1 MLPILFSSALVFTAV
16 YLAVGSAGSVWDSVT
31 RRYVAD
37 ITPML
42 DSLSLDRSR
51 LSGYLRIWGISL
63 VAAFVGVAFVL
74 GMPPVA
80 LAAVY
85 LVYVAPRIILDF
97 MIRRRRAQLRDQ
109 LVSATIALSN
119 TSRAGLSLPQGLET
133 VTKETPEP
141 LATELRRIVHEYKHG
156 RPLPESLRA
165 TKDRLRID
173 SFTLFAS
180 ALLVS
185 LERGGRI
192 TEALERISHS
202 LQEIQRIERKLE
214 VDTASG
220 TKVVYLLTAFPLFF
234 LALSYFT
241 NPAGTATVF
250 QSLLGQ
256 VILLI
261 VIALAYFSFRWSQ
274 RILAIEI

>member
-1 MLPILFSSALVFTAV
+1 MLPILFSSILVFTAV
-16 YLAVGSAGSVWDSVT
+16 YLAIGSAGSVWDSVT

-51 LSGYLRIWGISL
+51 LPGYLRIWGISL
-63 VAAFVGVAFVL
+63 VAAFVCVAFVL
-74 GMPPVA
+74 RMPPVA

-97 MIRRRRAQLRDQ
+97 MIRRRRALLRDQ
-109 LVSATIALSN
+109 LVAATIALSN

-133 VTKETPEP
+133 VAKETPEP
-141 LATELRRIVHEYKHG
+141 LAMELRRMVHEYKHG

-234 LALSYFT
+234 LGLSYIT
-241 NPAGTATVF
+241 NPSGTATVF
-250 QSLLGQ
+250 QSWSGQ

>member
-16 YLAVGSAGSVWDSVT
+16 YLAIGSAGQVWDSVT

-51 LSGYLRIWGISL
+51 LPGYMRIWGISL
-63 VAAFVGVAFVL
+63 VAAFVVVAFVL

-85 LVYVAPRIILDF
+85 MVYVAPRIILDF

-109 LVSATIALSN
+109 LVTATIALSN

-133 VTKETPEP
+133 VAKETPEP
-141 LATELRRIVHEYKHG
+141 LAAELRRIVHEYKHG

-173 SFTLFAS
+173 SFTLFSS

-241 NPAGTATVF
+241 NPTGTATVF

-256 VILLI
+256 VILLV

>member
-1 MLPILFSSALVFTAV
+1 MLLPILSTVLVFAAV
-16 YLAVGSAGSVWDSVT
+16 YLAAGSVGSVWDQVT

-42 DSLSLDRSR
+42 DSLSLDRSH
-51 LSGYLRIWGISL
+51 LPGYLRIWGISL
-63 VAAFVGVAFVL
+63 IVAFVGVAFIL
-74 GMPPVA
+74 RMPPLA

-109 LVSATIALSN
+109 MVTATIALAN
-119 TSRAGLSLPQGLET
+119 TSRAGLSLAQGLET
-133 VTKETPEP
+133 VGNETPEP
-141 LATELRRIVHEYKHG
+141 LAAELRRIVGEYKRG

-165 TKDRLRID
+165 AKDRLNID
-173 SFTLFAS
+173 SFTLFA
-180 ALLVS
+180 AAILVS

-192 TEALERISHS
+192 TDALERISHS
-202 LQEIQRIERKLE
+202 LQELQRIERKLE

-220 TKVVYLLTAFPLFF
+220 KKVVYLLTGFPLFF
-234 LALSYFT
+234 LGLSYIT
-241 NPAGTATVF
+241 NPEGTATVF
-250 QSLLGQ
+250 SSLIGQ
-256 VILLI
+256 FILLV
-261 VIALAYFSFRWSQ
+261 VIGLAYFSFRWSQ

>member
-16 YLAVGSAGSVWDSVT
+16 YLAIGSAGQVWDSVT

-42 DSLSLDRSR
+42 DSLSLDRSH
-51 LSGYLRIWGISL
+51 LPGYLRIWGISL
-63 VAAFVGVAFVL
+63 VVAVVGVAFVL

-109 LVSATIALSN
+109 LVTATIALSN

-133 VTKETPEP
+133 VAKETPDP
-141 LATELRRIVHEYKHG
+141 LAAELRRIVHEYKHG
-156 RPLPESLRA
+156 RPLPEALRA

-180 ALLVS
+180 AMLVS

-192 TEALERISHS
+192 TEALERISHR

-241 NPAGTATVF
+241 NPSGTATVF
-250 QSLLGQ
+250 QSLSGQ
-256 VILLI
+256 IILLI

>member
-16 YLAVGSAGSVWDSVT
+16 YLAVGSAGQVWDSVT

-51 LSGYLRIWGISL
+51 LPGYLRIWGISL
-63 VAAFVGVAFVL
+63 VAAFVVVAFVL

-85 LVYVAPRIILDF
+85 MVYVAPRIILDF

-109 LVSATIALSN
+109 LVTATIALSN

-133 VTKETPEP
+133 VAKETPEP
-141 LATELRRIVHEYKHG
+141 LAAELRRIVHEYKHG
-156 RPLPESLRA
+156 RPLPEALRA
-165 TKDRLRID
+165 AKDRLRID
-173 SFTLFAS
+173 SFTLFSS

-241 NPAGTATVF
+241 NPTGTATVF

-256 VILLI
+256 VILLV

>member
-1 MLPILFSSALVFTAV
+1 MLLPILSTVLVFAAV
-16 YLAVGSAGSVWDSVT
+16 YLAAGSVGSVWDQVT

-42 DSLSLDRSR
+42 DSLSLDRSH
-51 LSGYLRIWGISL
+51 LPGYLRIWGISL
-63 VAAFVGVAFVL
+63 IVSFVGVAFIL
-74 GMPPVA
+74 RMPPLA

-109 LVSATIALSN
+109 MVTATIALAN
-119 TSRAGLSLPQGLET
+119 TSRAGLSLAQGLET
-133 VTKETPEP
+133 VGNETPEP
-141 LATELRRIVHEYKHG
+141 LAAELRRIVGEYKRG

-165 TKDRLRID
+165 AKDRLNID
-173 SFTLFAS
+173 SFTLFA
-180 ALLVS
+180 AAILVS

-192 TEALERISHS
+192 TDALERISHS
-202 LQEIQRIERKLE
+202 LQELQRIERKLE

-220 TKVVYLLTAFPLFF
+220 KKVVYLLTGFPLFF
-234 LALSYFT
+234 LGLSYIT
-241 NPAGTATVF
+241 NPEGTATVF
-250 QSLLGQ
+250 SSLIGQ
-256 VILLI
+256 FILLV
-261 VIALAYFSFRWSQ
+261 VIGLAYFSFRWSQ